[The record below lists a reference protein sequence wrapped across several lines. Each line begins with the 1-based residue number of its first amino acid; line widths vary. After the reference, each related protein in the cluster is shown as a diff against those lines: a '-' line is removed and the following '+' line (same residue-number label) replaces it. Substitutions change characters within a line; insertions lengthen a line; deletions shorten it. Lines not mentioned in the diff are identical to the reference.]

1 MGMCSICYINYSR
14 KLPKVFIS
22 LTRRTIIEDPMCDRC
37 GACLETIIHALWSCL
52 ETDVVWLNSDLWSF
66 RETT

>member
-1 MGMCSICYINYSR
+1 
-14 KLPKVFIS
+14 
-22 LTRRTIIEDPMCDRC
+22 MCDRC